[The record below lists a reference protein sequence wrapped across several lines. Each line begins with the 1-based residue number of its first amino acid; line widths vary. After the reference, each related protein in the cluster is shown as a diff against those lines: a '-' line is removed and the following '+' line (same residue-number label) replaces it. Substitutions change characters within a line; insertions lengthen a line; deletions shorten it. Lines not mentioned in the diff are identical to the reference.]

1 MVCKKCS
8 YYEKY
13 VGLVLKLT
21 WAQLHKK
28 RTNLPHI
35 FLGGVWGVWGM
46 SMTNNIYVDLH
57 VRIIGK
63 DQLQIPL
70 SMCASWVL
78 FLHNVH
84 FR

>member
-35 FLGGVWGVWGM
+35 FLGVCGGCGGGDE
-46 SMTNNIYVDLH
+46 YD
-57 VRIIGK
+57 
-63 DQLQIPL
+63 
-70 SMCASWVL
+70 
-78 FLHNVH
+78 
-84 FR
+84 